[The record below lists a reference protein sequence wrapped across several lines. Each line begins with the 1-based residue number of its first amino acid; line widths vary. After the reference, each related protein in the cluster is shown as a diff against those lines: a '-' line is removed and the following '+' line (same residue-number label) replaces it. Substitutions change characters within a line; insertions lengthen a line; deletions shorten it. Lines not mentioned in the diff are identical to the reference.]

1 MNAPRQGV
9 ALARRITGTTR
20 ANAIGIVERDPEV
33 VARATSLLR
42 SLEFETN
49 TLIDLLDVTGFPAD
63 ERRKDVAL
71 LSTVASGLPP
81 ITLDDLIEALR
92 TLATTT
98 GPRALFPNTQA
109 ELSLPDE
116 ARELLYVVEPL
127 AALGTSGGRLPRHA
141 GERLRGAALAYTL
154 TQARTRTALAEIEAI
169 LLEITRLPLGQPGL
183 TTIRRRRVA
192 PRHESTWAADFILV
206 LALLLAVIGVYAVI
220 SLLTQGFLPVF

>member
-1 MNAPRQGV
+1 MNAPRQGI
-9 ALARRITGTTR
+9 ALARRATGTAR
-20 ANAIGIVERDPEV
+20 ANAVGIVERDPEV

-42 SLEFETN
+42 SLDFETN
-49 TLIDLLDVTGFPAD
+49 ALIDLLDVTGFPAN

-92 TLATTT
+92 TLATST

-116 ARELLYVVEPL
+116 ARELLYLLAPL
-127 AALGTSGGRLPRHA
+127 AAIGAAGNRLPRHA
-141 GERLRGAALAYTL
+141 GERLRGAALTYTL

-169 LLEITRLPLGQPGL
+169 LTEMARLPLGQPGL
-183 TTIRRRRVA
+183 TTIRRRRVV
-192 PRHESTWAADFILV
+192 RSESTWAADFILV

-220 SLLTQGFLPVF
+220 AVLTQGILPAF